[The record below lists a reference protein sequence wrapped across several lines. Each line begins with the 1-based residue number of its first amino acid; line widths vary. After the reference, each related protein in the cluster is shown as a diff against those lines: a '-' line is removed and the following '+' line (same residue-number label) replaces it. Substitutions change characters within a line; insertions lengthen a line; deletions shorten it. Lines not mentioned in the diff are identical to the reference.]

1 VVLRPP
7 DTALRPGLTAM
18 LDLVPAIRAL
28 LVALAGVQLALW
40 WLHGS
45 WFLSVALVLLVAA
58 LGIAAER
65 VGDRFLPSRP
75 VAAVLVMEWWILVP
89 MAVAAAASTVLILVA
104 IKLAVPDTVT
114 DPVVTQTS
122 AALASG
128 LSAFLTAAFVSAVGD
143 RDKSGVGDR
152 IKTRL
157 RAHYARQ
164 PEPGK
169 ARVVKIDAGGVIE
182 QLLHSDFY
190 AGLSGWDRE
199 TRIRRAEGIA
209 ANS

>member
-1 VVLRPP
+1 
-7 DTALRPGLTAM
+7 
-18 LDLVPAIRAL
+18 
-28 LVALAGVQLALW
+28 
-40 WLHGS
+40 
-45 WFLSVALVLLVAA
+45 
-58 LGIAAER
+58 
-65 VGDRFLPSRP
+65 
-75 VAAVLVMEWWILVP
+75 MEWWILVP